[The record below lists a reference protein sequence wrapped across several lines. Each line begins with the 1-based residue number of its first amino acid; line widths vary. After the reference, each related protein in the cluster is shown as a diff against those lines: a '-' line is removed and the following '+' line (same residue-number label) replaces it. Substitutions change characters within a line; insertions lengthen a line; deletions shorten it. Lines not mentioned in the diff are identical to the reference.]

1 MRIVL
6 FNSVCENIKI
16 KNIFKTVKNEKM
28 LNGSILMTKRM
39 KLVTIWMK
47 LMLGRN
53 VLLGC

>member
-6 FNSVCENIKI
+6 FNSDCENIKI

-28 LNGSILMTKRM
+28 INGSILMTKRM

>member
-6 FNSVCENIKI
+6 FNSVCEIIKI

-39 KLVTIWMK
+39 KLVTICMK